1 MFKPLD
7 TGSLSLCASQS
18 GSAMVFVLV
27 VAVIANIVIAAV
39 MMTSRFSAKSS
50 GTRRE
55 KVTTLNIAEAGK
67 ERFYAKLLYNNFTPH
82 PDTIET
88 VFSNESFGGG
98 TYTVKCSTG
107 TNTDSLTIRSTGTAG
122 NNTTKLEIRAVKRRS
137 VPLDGISALLPG
149 VICARSDVDLTGNIH
164 VDGREYDSLNVLTGD
179 PGTYGVYTCMSV
191 SRQGSAAIGG
201 KGVEPVDNNGDF
213 NAVRSTVCS
222 ENQPITSNY
231 ASPEAF
237 LGLPE
242 GSLDAYKISPGEFV
256 TPFKGLVYV
265 EGSIGPVHFGES
277 RGILIVHDSTK
288 TSQLKI
294 NQGSFKGLIIC
305 DEMDK
310 INGVA
315 TIIGAVV
322 SLGTANKSTFGNGHA
337 DVHYSS
343 QVLDNLDMY
352 CENIR
357 WTMEEV
363 FWRELP

>member
-1 MFKPLD
+1 MFKSSD
-7 TGSLSLCASQS
+7 TGSQSVCASQS
-18 GSAMVFVLV
+18 GSALVFVLV
-27 VAVIANIVIAAV
+27 VAVIANIVVAAV
-39 MMTSRFSAKSS
+39 MMTSRLSVKSS
-50 GTRRE
+50 GKRRE

-67 ERFYAKLLYNNFTPH
+67 ERFYAKLLYNNFSPH
-82 PDTIET
+82 PDSVET

-107 TNTDSLTIRSTGTAG
+107 TNTDSITIRSTGTSG
-122 NNTTKLEIRAVKRRS
+122 TNTTKLEIRAVKRRS
-137 VPLDGISALLPG
+137 VPLDGIAALIPG
-149 VICARSDVDLTGNIH
+149 VICARSDVELTGNIH
-164 VDGREYDSLNVLTGD
+164 VDGRDYDSLNVLTGD

-191 SRQGSAAIGG
+191 SRQGSASIGG
-201 KGVEPVDNNGDF
+201 NGVEPVDNNNEF

-222 ENQPITSNY
+222 ENRPITPNY

-237 LGLPE
+237 LELPE

-265 EGSIGPVHFGES
+265 EGSIGPVHFGDS

-288 TSQLKI
+288 SAQLKI
-294 NQGSFKGLIIC
+294 NQGTFKGLIIC

-315 TIIGAVV
+315 TIIGAVA
-322 SLGTANKSTFGNGHA
+322 SLGTGGSSKFGNGTA
-337 DVHYSS
+337 DVHYSR
-343 QVLDNLDMY
+343 QVLDNLDVY

-357 WTMEEV
+357 WTVEEV
-363 FWRELP
+363 SWRELP